1 VTAELTRRAA
11 LCTLVGGSCALAL
24 GCGGEEDTAPSE
36 GLGACVPGPRDGS
49 AGWVEVPLADHP
61 ALRTVG
67 GSAAVE
73 RPEAFLNA
81 VVFHSS
87 EGCYGAVWS
96 VCTHGACTV
105 EYKPDAHRLECP
117 CHGSRFSEEGTVLR
131 GPAARPLFAYDV
143 AREGDSL
150 FLRRRR

>member
-1 VTAELTRRAA
+1 VTELSRRAA

-24 GCGGEEDTAPSE
+24 GCGGGEDDAPE
-36 GLGACVPGPRDGS
+36 QGLGACVPGPRDERP
-49 AGWVEVPLADHP
+49 GWVEVPLADYP
-61 ALRTVG
+61 ALREVG

-73 RPEAFLNA
+73 RPGSFLNA

-87 EGCYGAVWS
+87 PGCYGAVWR

-105 EYKPDAHRLECP
+105 GYAPEAHRLECP
-117 CHGSRFSEEGTVLR
+117 CHGSRFSEEGQVLR
-131 GPAARPLFAYDV
+131 GPATRPLFAYDV

-150 FLRRRR
+150 FLRRRV